1 MHTSRGTT
9 FVEVLLVAGL
19 LATLVGLSVPMLT
32 TGRDATQLRGA
43 ARYVASRIRLARAHA
58 ARQGAAVGI
67 WFVED
72 AEGYRFRTYVDG
84 NDNGV
89 RRADMVRGIDM
100 AIDDVS
106 RVGDRFPGV
115 RIALGPAV
123 PPINE
128 RDAAGSGADPIRFG
142 GSDIVSVSPLGTA
155 TSGTVYLRSQT
166 GRQAAVRVLGI
177 SGRVRVL
184 VFDVDESRWRAR

>member
-9 FVEVLLVAGL
+9 FVVVLLVAGL
-19 LATLVGLSVPMLT
+19 LVTLVGLSVPMLT

-72 AEGYRFRTYVDG
+72 AEGYWFRTYVDG
-84 NDNGV
+84 NGNGM

-100 AIDDVS
+100 AIDDAS

-128 RDAAGSGADPIRFG
+128 RDAAGGGADPVRFG